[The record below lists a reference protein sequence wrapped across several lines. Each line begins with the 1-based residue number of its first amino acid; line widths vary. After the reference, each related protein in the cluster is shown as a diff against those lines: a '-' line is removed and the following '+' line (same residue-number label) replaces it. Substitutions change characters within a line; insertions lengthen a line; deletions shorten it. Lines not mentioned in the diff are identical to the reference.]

1 MKNSLIGKT
10 AIICGSSQG
19 IGKSIANILAQSGV
33 SIILLARNKNKL
45 KEVYDNLNTDYKQ
58 SHKIIVCDLENNK
71 TLKNKIDD
79 LKKSNLYPDI
89 IINNS
94 GGPPPSQI
102 LDAQIDDFDKYIK
115 SHLFSSHLLTKAF
128 IPNMKKNQ
136 FGRIINIISIS
147 VKAPIK
153 NLGVSN
159 TIRWAMASW
168 AKTLSNE
175 VAKYGITVNNILPGF
190 TDTERLRSLLESR
203 SLNERVSID
212 YIEKQYKNN
221 IPAGRFGSP
230 EDIANGALFLCSN
243 KANYINGIN
252 LPIDG
257 GFTPTL

>member
-1 MKNSLIGKT
+1 MDNSLIGKK

-19 IGKSIANILAQSGV
+19 IGKSIAILLAKSGV
-33 SIILLARNKNKL
+33 SVILLARNKIKL
-45 KEVYDNLNTDYKQ
+45 KEVYNSLNTEFKQ
-58 SHKIIVCDLENNK
+58 IHKMIVCDLENNK
-71 TLKNKIDD
+71 SLTNKIND
-79 LKKSNLYPDI
+79 LKKSNQYPDI

-94 GGPPPSQI
+94 GGPPPSKI

-115 SHLFSSHLLTKAF
+115 SHLFSSHILAKAL
-128 IPNMKKNQ
+128 IPRMKKNK

-175 VAKYGITVNNILPGF
+175 VAKHGITVNNILPGF
-190 TDTERLRSLLESR
+190 TDTERLRSLIKNR
-203 SLNERVSID
+203 SSIEK
-212 YIEKQYKNN
+212 ISINSIKKQYKNN
-221 IPAGRFGSP
+221 IPAERFGRP
-230 EDIANGALFLCSN
+230 DEIANGALFLCSD

-252 LPIDG
+252 LTIDG

>member
-1 MKNSLIGKT
+1 MENSLIGKK
-10 AIICGSSQG
+10 AIICGSSKG
-19 IGKSIANILAQSGV
+19 IGKSIAILLAKSGV
-33 SIILLARNKNKL
+33 SVILLARNKIKL
-45 KEVYDNLNTDYKQ
+45 KEVYNTLNTEFNQ
-58 SHKIIVCDLENNK
+58 NHKMIVCDLENNK
-71 TLKNKIDD
+71 SLTNEIDN
-79 LKKSNLYPDI
+79 LKKSNQNPDI

-94 GGPPPSQI
+94 GGPPPNEI

-115 SHLFSSHLLTKAF
+115 SHLFSSHILAKSL
-128 IPNMKKNQ
+128 IPQMKKNQ

-168 AKTLSNE
+168 AKTLSYE

-190 TDTERLRSLLESR
+190 TNTERLTSLIKSR
-203 SLNERVSID
+203 SLNEKVSID
-212 YIEKQYKNN
+212 SIEKQYKNN
-221 IPAGRFGSP
+221 IPAKRFGSP
-230 EDIANGALFLCSN
+230 NEIANGALFLCSN

>member
-58 SHKIIVCDLENNK
+58 SH
-71 TLKNKIDD
+71 KIDD